1 MNVLYYLVME
11 MVGGLLPLVGVFV
24 PKIRFFLNQRKNLIS
39 PLANFRTTH
48 AGPLTW
54 FHVASLGEYEQAKPV
69 IAALKM
75 SEPETWVVVSFFSA
89 SGYEPVSKK
98 PQAGVDWITYLPLD
112 RRSMAERFVEV
123 LQPSRSIFV
132 KYDLW
137 YHHLQA
143 LKNKAIPTYLIAASL
158 RP

>member
-1 MNVLYYLVME
+1 MQAKTKKNIDVWGNAYFWGMNVLYYLVME

-75 SEPETWVVVSFFSA
+75 YP
-89 SGYEPVSKK
+89 
-98 PQAGVDWITYLPLD
+98 
-112 RRSMAERFVEV
+112 
-123 LQPSRSIFV
+123 IF
-132 KYDLW
+132 
-137 YHHLQA
+137 
-143 LKNKAIPTYLIAASL
+143 
-158 RP
+158 